1 MMLTRVR
8 LSKLCTV
15 VSILTIGNLI
25 NIGGKDVVNENISGI
40 KSSTVLTFEPD
51 VIIVEFRET
60 H

>member
-1 MMLTRVR
+1 MLTRVR